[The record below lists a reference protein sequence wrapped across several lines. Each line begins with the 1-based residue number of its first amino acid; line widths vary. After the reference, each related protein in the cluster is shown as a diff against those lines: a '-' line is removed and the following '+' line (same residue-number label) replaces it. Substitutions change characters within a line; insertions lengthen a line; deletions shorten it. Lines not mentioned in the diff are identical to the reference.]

1 MSDLRATRPEE
12 ADGIRVFLA
21 RVFRAPQESPAWSR
35 QVLSWKYYE
44 PRPDWEGSR
53 SYVLEAEG
61 GYASHGCVW
70 PVTFASASKE
80 IRAAQVIDWA
90 ADPAMPGAGVL
101 LRRRV
106 QDLAPVSLA
115 IGGSDATRK
124 VLPRVGYATRGMY
137 RTFVRVVRP
146 FRQFLQRHD
155 GPLWKRLARTARNT
169 AWSFASM
176 PEEETVWR
184 AEPVDRFE
192 DSDTAQFGFDFDFLA
207 PRRTAELLNYLLRCP
222 AAGMKGYRLTRADR
236 LMGTLLLSQ
245 LGGQTRLADV
255 QVHSG
260 DPEDWYG
267 AASAATHTAA
277 KLRETCEI
285 AAHSSLELLSAAL
298 SACGYRERYDQPV
311 FVSDPEE
318 ILPELPLHVTPVD
331 YDDFFAFDPSFPFAS

>member
-1 MSDLRATRPEE
+1 MGAPARSRARGRRDRSAHDSSPNPVAAGIDRSFARRDRRIEAAHRGGDGAAGSPFLLPKRQGAGLYGGDAGDRQRVRFSDGGQCAARAKPQGRGRDESAPDRSRSLYTAGALPDGGGGLPHAMSDLRATRPEE
-12 ADGIRVFLA
+12 ADRIRAFLA
-21 RVFRAPQESPAWSR
+21 RVFRAPQESPAWNPR
-35 QVLSWKYYE
+35 MLSWKYYE

-124 VLPRVGYATRGMY
+124 VLPRAGYATRGMY

-155 GPLWKRLARTARNT
+155 GPLWKRPARTARNT

-184 AEPVDRFE
+184 AEPVDRF
-192 DSDTAQFGFDFDFLA
+192 
-207 PRRTAELLNYLLRCP
+207 
-222 AAGMKGYRLTRADR
+222 
-236 LMGTLLLSQ
+236 
-245 LGGQTRLADV
+245 
-255 QVHSG
+255 
-260 DPEDWYG
+260 
-267 AASAATHTAA
+267 
-277 KLRETCEI
+277 
-285 AAHSSLELLSAAL
+285 
-298 SACGYRERYDQPV
+298 
-311 FVSDPEE
+311 
-318 ILPELPLHVTPVD
+318 
-331 YDDFFAFDPSFPFAS
+331 